1 MIHKF
6 AFRRL
11 TSRGIVSRAA
21 MALALAGGALVAT
34 SAQAQ
39 DYSRGFRSA
48 YAPVAE
54 MTSGETPDWAGARDK
69 FDSVLAA
76 ISNDDDRNAAGNLA
90 LMIGN
95 NLNDPAWQRRGLELM
110 LQSGKV
116 EPERIGQ
123 FQFFVGNLAY
133 NAKDFAAARTALTA
147 ALAAGY
153 TENDPQGLI
162 IETYLQE
169 DDVAGAVA
177 YIEQLQPEF
186 AAAGRTIPV
195 TWIERTL
202 GAAYSNDMYD
212 ESIALSKA
220 LVQAD
225 PSSGGWLKSL
235 QVVGAIRQL
244 DPQVELD
251 LLRLMRETKAL
262 SNRAEYVRYIEA
274 LDPRI
279 MSNEVLPV
287 LNEAAAAGLIDTG
300 DNYYVEVKSIADSRA
315 SSDRS
320 NPDATFSEGQSGD
333 ALDAMGSA
341 NVLWSIGDFA
351 RAETLYQAAADKGGD
366 VNEAMTRK
374 GMAQVKQGKYAEA
387 IETLGQVTGPRKP
400 VAEMWALYAQQ
411 QAG

>member
-6 AFRRL
+6 AF
-11 TSRGIVSRAA
+11 SRFTSRAA
-21 MALALAGGALVAT
+21 MALALAGGALFAT

-39 DYSRGFRSA
+39 DYSRSFREA

-54 MTSGETPDWAGARDK
+54 VTSGEDADWAAARDQ

-76 ISNDDDRNAAGNLA
+76 IENDDDRNAAGNMA

-95 NLNDPAWQRRGLELM
+95 NLNDPVWQRRGLELM
-110 LQSGKV
+110 LESGKV

-133 NAKDFAAARTALTA
+133 NAKDYAAAREALTA

-153 TENDPQGLI
+153 TDNDPQGLI
-162 IETYLQE
+162 IETYLQQ
-169 DDVAGAVA
+169 DDVPGAVA
-177 YIEQLQPEF
+177 YIEELEPQF
-186 AAAGRTIPV
+186 AAEGRTIPS
-195 TWIERTL
+195 TWIERSL
-202 GAAYSNDMYD
+202 GAAFSLDMYD
-212 ESIALSKA
+212 ESIALAKA
-220 LVQAD
+220 LVKAD
-225 PSSGGWLKSL
+225 PSSEGWLKSL

-251 LLRLMRETKAL
+251 LLRLMRETDAL
-262 SNRAEYVRYIEA
+262 SNRAEYIRYIEA

-287 LNEAAAAGLIDTG
+287 MAEAVDAGLMDPA

-315 SSDRS
+315 ADDRS
-320 NPDATFSEGQSGD
+320 NPDQTFAEGESGD
-333 ALDAMGSA
+333 AIDAMASG
-341 NVLWSIGDFA
+341 NVLWSLGDYA
-351 RAETLYQAAADKGGD
+351 RAETLYQASADKGGE
-366 VNEAMTRK
+366 VNEALTRK
-374 GMAQVKQGKYAEA
+374 GMAEVMQGKYDEA
-387 IETLGQVTGPRKP
+387 IATLGQVTGDRKV
-400 VAEMWALYAQQ
+400 VADMWALYAAQ

>member
-6 AFRRL
+6 AF
-11 TSRGIVSRAA
+11 SRFTSRAA
-21 MALALAGGALVAT
+21 MALALAGGALFAT

-39 DYSRGFRSA
+39 DYSRSFREA
-48 YAPVAE
+48 YAPIAE
-54 MTSGETPDWAGARDK
+54 ITTGETPDWAGARDQ
-69 FDSVLAA
+69 FDAVLAA
-76 ISNDDDRNAAGNLA
+76 IENEDDRNAAGNMA

-95 NLNDPAWQRRGLELM
+95 NLNDPTWQRRGLELM
-110 LQSGKV
+110 LESGKV

-133 NAKDFAAARTALTA
+133 NAKDYAASRAALTA

-153 TENDPQGLI
+153 TDNDPQGLI

-169 DDVAGAVA
+169 DNVAGAVA
-177 YIEQLQPEF
+177 YIEQIEPEF

-195 TWIERTL
+195 AWIERTL
-202 GAAYSNDMYD
+202 GAAYTNDMYD
-212 ESIALSKA
+212 ESISLAKA
-220 LVQAD
+220 LVKAD
-225 PSSGGWLKSL
+225 PSSAGWLKSL

-244 DPQVELD
+244 EPQVELD
-251 LLRLMRETKAL
+251 LLRLMRETDAL
-262 SNRAEYVRYIEA
+262 SNRAEYIRYIEA

-287 LNEAAAAGLIDTG
+287 MAEAVEAGLIDTG

-315 SSDRS
+315 ATDRR

-341 NVLWSIGDFA
+341 NVLWSLGDYA
-351 RAETLYQAAADKGGD
+351 RAETLYQAVADKGGD

-374 GMAQVKQGKYAEA
+374 GMAQVMQGKYDEA
-387 IETLGQVTGPRKP
+387 VATLGQVTGARKP
-400 VAEMWALYAQQ
+400 VADMWVLYAEQK
-411 QAG
+411 AG

>member
-6 AFRRL
+6 AF
-11 TSRGIVSRAA
+11 SRFTSRAA
-21 MALALAGGALVAT
+21 MALALAGGALFAT

-39 DYSRGFRSA
+39 DYSRGFREA
-48 YAPVAE
+48 YVPVAE
-54 MTSGETPDWAGARDK
+54 ITSGEEADWAAARDQ

-76 ISNDDDRNAAGNLA
+76 IENDDDRNAAGNMA

-95 NLNDPAWQRRGLELM
+95 NLNDPVWQRRGLELM
-110 LQSGKV
+110 LESGKV

-133 NAKDFAAARTALTA
+133 NAKDYAEARAALEA

-169 DDVAGAVA
+169 DNVPGAVA
-177 YIEQLQPEF
+177 YIEKLQPEF

-212 ESIALSKA
+212 ESIALAKA
-220 LVQAD
+220 LVKAD
-225 PSSGGWLKSL
+225 PSSAGWLKSL

-244 DPQVELD
+244 EPQVELD
-251 LLRLMRETKAL
+251 LLRLMRETDAL
-262 SNRAEYVRYIEA
+262 SNRAEYIRYIEA

-287 LNEAAAAGLIDTG
+287 MAEAVEAGLIDTG

-315 SSDRS
+315 ATDRS
-320 NPDATFSEGQSGD
+320 DPDGTFAEGQSGD

-341 NVLWSIGDFA
+341 NVLWSLGDYA

-366 VNEAMTRK
+366 LNEAMTRK
-374 GMAQVKQGKYAEA
+374 GMAQVMQGKYDEGIA
-387 IETLGQVTGPRKP
+387 TLGQVTGPRKP
-400 VAEMWALYAQQ
+400 VADMWVLYAEQK
-411 QAG
+411 AG

>member
-6 AFRRL
+6 AF
-11 TSRGIVSRAA
+11 SRFTSRAA
-21 MALALAGGALVAT
+21 MALALAGGALFAT

-39 DYSRGFRSA
+39 DYSRSFREA

-54 MTSGETPDWAGARDK
+54 VTSGEDADWAAARDQ

-76 ISNDDDRNAAGNLA
+76 IENDDDRNAAGNMA

-95 NLNDPAWQRRGLELM
+95 NLNDPVWQRRGLELM
-110 LQSGKV
+110 LESGKV

-133 NAKDFAAARTALTA
+133 NAKDYAAAREALTA

-153 TENDPQGLI
+153 TDNDPQGLI
-162 IETYLQE
+162 IETYLQQ
-169 DDVAGAVA
+169 DDVPGAVA
-177 YIEQLQPEF
+177 YIEELEPQF
-186 AAAGRTIPV
+186 AAEGRTIPN
-195 TWIERTL
+195 TWIERSL
-202 GAAYSNDMYD
+202 GAAFSLDMYD
-212 ESIALSKA
+212 ESIALAKA
-220 LVQAD
+220 LVKAD
-225 PSSGGWLKSL
+225 PSSEGWLKSL

-251 LLRLMRETKAL
+251 LLRLMRETNAL
-262 SNRAEYVRYIEA
+262 SNRAEYIRYIEA

-287 LNEAAAAGLIDTG
+287 MAEAVDAGLMDPA

-315 SSDRS
+315 ADDRS
-320 NPDATFSEGQSGD
+320 NPDQTFAEGESGD
-333 ALDAMGSA
+333 AIDAMASG
-341 NVLWSIGDFA
+341 NVLWSLGDYA

-366 VNEAMTRK
+366 VNEALTRK
-374 GMAQVKQGKYAEA
+374 GMAEVMQGKYDEGIA
-387 IETLGQVTGPRKP
+387 TLGQVTGDRKV
-400 VAEMWALYAQQ
+400 VADMWALYAAQ